1 MPRNTNPIKMN
12 FWDEKE
18 AKRLLQKLT
27 FYNTFIKKRRLKHL
41 QDMNLPHELPFYD
54 ELSIEKIS
62 KVFKTQTRSYKIEII
77 DLKDSLVPL
86 KASKSSI
93 KDLFKDLLDEIK
105 DFKYQIT
112 VEFFLSKHREMET
125 YNLFLFI

>member
-1 MPRNTNPIKMN
+1 MPTSTNPIKMN

-27 FYNTFIKKRRLKHL
+27 FYNTFIKKPRLKHL
-41 QDMNLPHELPFYD
+41 QNMNLPHELPFYD

-77 DLKDSLVPL
+77 DSKDSLVLL

-93 KDLFKDLLDEIK
+93 KDLFKDLLDESK

-112 VEFFLSKHREMET
+112 VKVFLSKHKKMET
-125 YNLFLFI
+125 

>member
-1 MPRNTNPIKMN
+1 MPGNTNPIKMN

-41 QDMNLPHELPFYD
+41 QDMNLPQELPFYD

-112 VEFFLSKHREMET
+112 VEFFLSKHKEMET